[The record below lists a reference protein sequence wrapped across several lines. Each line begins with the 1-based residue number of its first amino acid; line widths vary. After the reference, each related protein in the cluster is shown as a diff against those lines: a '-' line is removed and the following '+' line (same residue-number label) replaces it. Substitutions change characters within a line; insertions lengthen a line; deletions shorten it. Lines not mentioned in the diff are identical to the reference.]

1 MDNSSYESQSISIF
15 DTNEI
20 LDKKPIHKIT
30 MKFNTLDYSKNI
42 ELQIIQTQDATPEN
56 YISVSG
62 DDSIWV
68 NGIIGKMSEVL
79 NLGNGKPKIVNRLG
93 LIITLLCIAFLYFYF
108 RIMLLC
114 KFNEGIGFFPITFM
128 VIIPFSILFGF
139 VQLHNYLQT
148 MWPDVELQT
157 GPNYL
162 QIPLQKREKLYW
174 IIAAIAIPT
183 ALEIAFDLFK
193 HSFK

>member
-1 MDNSSYESQSISIF
+1 
-15 DTNEI
+15 
-20 LDKKPIHKIT
+20 
-30 MKFNTLDYSKNI
+30 
-42 ELQIIQTQDATPEN
+42 
-56 YISVSG
+56 
-62 DDSIWV
+62 
-68 NGIIGKMSEVL
+68 
-79 NLGNGKPKIVNRLG
+79 
-93 LIITLLCIAFLYFYF
+93 
-108 RIMLLC
+108 
-114 KFNEGIGFFPITFM
+114 
-128 VIIPFSILFGF
+128 
-139 VQLHNYLQT
+139 